1 METKEYTS
9 KEFLTY
15 LATYQDIMMNRNRAT
30 FMLVYMALQ
39 TEADTNIVLKR
50 IDFADICVDLEL
62 AYDEFNFITIDNK
75 VTIQKSSI

>member
-1 METKEYTS
+1 
-9 KEFLTY
+9 
-15 LATYQDIMMNRNRAT
+15 
-30 FMLVYMALQ
+30 MLVYMALQ

-62 AYDEFNFITIDNK
+62 QYDEFNFITIDNK

>member
-1 METKEYTS
+1 METKEYTR

-15 LATYQDIMMNRNRAT
+15 LATYQDIMMKRNKAT

-50 IDFADICVDLEL
+50 IDFADICTDLEL
-62 AYDEFNFITIDNK
+62 PYDEFNFITIDNK